1 MNIVISDTTALI
13 ILAKS
18 DKLELLSNLFEEVF
32 IPLAVKDELN
42 FKDDIVKY
50 RIDKFDK
57 ISVRDISNT
66 KILNRIK
73 KLNIDDGEIEA
84 ISLAIELDLKL
95 IIDER
100 KGRIVAINQGLDVIG
115 ALGILVE
122 NYRLDYISFEEANYF
137 FQLFKRNGL
146 RVSEKLE
153 KVILQKLNDLRLW
166 KFKLQD

>member
-18 DKLELLSNLFEEVF
+18 DKLELISNLFEKVF
-32 IPLAVKDELN
+32 IPQAVKDELD

-50 RIDKFDK
+50 RVDKFDK
-57 ISVRDISNT
+57 ISLKELTNIQS
-66 KILNRIK
+66 LNRIK
-73 KLNIDDGEIEA
+73 KLNIDKGEAEA

-100 KGRIVAINQGLDVIG
+100 KGRVVAINQGLSVIG
-115 ALGILVE
+115 VLGILVE
-122 NYRLDYISFEEANYF
+122 NYRLNHISLEEAHYF
-137 FQLFKRNGL
+137 FNLFKKNGL

-153 KVILQKLNDLRLW
+153 KVILEKLNDIN
-166 KFKLQD
+166 

>member
-18 DKLELLSNLFEEVF
+18 DKLELLSNLFQEVF
-32 IPLAVKDELN
+32 IPLAVKGELN

-57 ISVRDISNT
+57 ITVRDISDT
-66 KILNRIK
+66 KTLNRIK

-100 KGRIVAINQGLDVIG
+100 
-115 ALGILVE
+115 
-122 NYRLDYISFEEANYF
+122 
-137 FQLFKRNGL
+137 
-146 RVSEKLE
+146 
-153 KVILQKLNDLRLW
+153 
-166 KFKLQD
+166 